1 MKFNSS
7 STKRDIINTSFYN
20 TFFQLVVL
28 IARIIQV
35 PILLKFYGIGNYGGL
50 LLIISISSYL
60 TLFEFGF
67 KNYAINE
74 SIKFYFEKKY
84 EKFEKIYFHTTKF
97 IVRTSLILIF
107 LLLILALF
115 SYKFVDFTNS
125 LYWIISI
132 FFLFISILLTNIMTF
147 LSNYYRIINQQIKTF
162 FVDTVT
168 VFFPILILI
177 IYALLK
183 KDFDTFDIVNY
194 SIINLISVL
203 IIFAILLIKLN
214 KLIDIKKYF
223 YGKIDFKFI
232 FEKLK
237 KSIFFSVFT
246 ANTIIITHSIT
257 QIIAISLSTTDIS
270 IFNTTKMLTNLIIF
284 FFGAFTFP
292 FLADITRRND
302 DKNLLKDLSSIINLY
317 HQVIFV
323 ILFISCLILFY
334 YGEFIYSYWLNNKEI
349 VFNHNLLKLLIIST
363 ILTVFN
369 NCNSNILI
377 ATNNHIQFSIIN
389 IVPTIFYVLISFY
402 FLEKYSLIGAA
413 YSLICFEIINLF
425 VINYLIFKKLDKTKN
440 IFKRNLCIFLIIFT
454 IYIYSK
460 IILLFLIL
468 IFSIFLINNIFK
480 LYFKK

>member
-1 MKFNSS
+1 MNINNS
-7 STKRDIINTSFYN
+7 STKRGIINTSFYN
-20 TFFQLVVL
+20 TFFQIVVL
-28 IARIIQV
+28 IARIVQV
-35 PILLKFYGIGNYGGL
+35 PILLRFYGVSNYGGL

-74 SIKFYFEKKY
+74 SIKYYFEKKY
-84 EKFEKIYFHTTKF
+84 EKFEKIYYHTTKF
-97 IVRTSLILIF
+97 IIRVSLILIII
-107 LLLILALF
+107 LLILALF
-115 SYKFVDFTNS
+115 IYKFVNFSNS
-125 LYWIISI
+125 LFWIISI
-132 FFLFISILLTNIMTF
+132 FFLFISVLLTNIMTF

-162 FVDTVT
+162 FVDSLT
-168 VFFPILILI
+168 VFFPILILM

-183 KDFDTFDIVNY
+183 KDFDTFDIVSY
-194 SIINLISVL
+194 SILNLTSIF
-203 IIFAILLIKLN
+203 IIFVILLVNLN
-214 KLIDIKKYF
+214 KIFNIKKYF
-223 YGKIDFKFI
+223 YGKVDLKFI
-232 FEKLK
+232 FKKLK
-237 KSIFFSVFT
+237 KSIFFSIFT

-292 FLADITRRND
+292 FLADITRRNNN
-302 DKNLLKDLSSIINLY
+302 KSLLADLSSIINLY

-323 ILFISCLILFY
+323 ILFMCCLILFY
-334 YGEFIYSYWLNNKEI
+334 FGEPIYNYWLNNKEI
-349 VFNHNLLKLLIIST
+349 VFNYNLLKLLIIST

-389 IVPTIFYVLISFY
+389 IVPTIFYILISFY
-402 FLEKYSLIGAA
+402 LLEKYSLMGAA

-425 VINYLIFKKLDKTKN
+425 VINYLILKKLDKTKN
-440 IFKRNLCIFLIIFT
+440 IFKRNLFIFLIIFT

-460 IILLFLIL
+460 VILLFLIL
-468 IFSIFLINNIFK
+468 IFSIFLTKKIFK

>member
-1 MKFNSS
+1 MNINNS
-7 STKRDIINTSFYN
+7 STKRGIINTSFYN
-20 TFFQLVVL
+20 TFFQIVVL
-28 IARIIQV
+28 IARIVQV
-35 PILLKFYGIGNYGGL
+35 PILLRFYGVSNYGGL

-74 SIKFYFEKKY
+74 SIKYYFEKRY
-84 EKFEKIYFHTTKF
+84 EKFEKIYYHTTKF
-97 IVRTSLILIF
+97 IIRVSLILIII
-107 LLLILALF
+107 LLILALF
-115 SYKFVDFTNS
+115 IYKFVNFSNS
-125 LYWIISI
+125 LFWIISI
-132 FFLFISILLTNIMTF
+132 FFLFISVLLTNIMTF

-162 FVDTVT
+162 FVDSLT
-168 VFFPILILI
+168 VFFPILILM

-183 KDFDTFDIVNY
+183 KDFDTFDIVSY
-194 SIINLISVL
+194 SILNLTSIF
-203 IIFAILLIKLN
+203 IIFVILLVNLN
-214 KLIDIKKYF
+214 KIFNIKKYF
-223 YGKIDFKFI
+223 YGKVDLKFI
-232 FEKLK
+232 FKKLK
-237 KSIFFSVFT
+237 KSIFFSIFT

-292 FLADITRRND
+292 FLADITRRNNN
-302 DKNLLKDLSSIINLY
+302 KSLLADLSSIINLY

-323 ILFISCLILFY
+323 ILFMCCLILFY
-334 YGEFIYSYWLNNKEI
+334 FGEPIYNYWLNNKEI
-349 VFNHNLLKLLIIST
+349 VFNYNLLKLLIIST

-389 IVPTIFYVLISFY
+389 IVPTIFYILISFY
-402 FLEKYSLIGAA
+402 LLEKYSLMGAA

-425 VINYLIFKKLDKTKN
+425 VINYLILKKLDKTKN
-440 IFKRNLCIFLIIFT
+440 IFKRNLFIFLIIFT

-460 IILLFLIL
+460 VILLFLIL
-468 IFSIFLINNIFK
+468 IFSIFLTKKIFK